1 MENINLSSLELED
14 DHFVSA
20 ASGGKMFYL
29 LEVRPIGVKKINL
42 CSMLWQDFTIFLT
55 YLWMLT
61 YSIFLFE
68 N

>member
-1 MENINLSSLELED
+1 MENLNLSPIEPED

-20 ASGGKMFYL
+20 TYKMFYL
-29 LEVRPIGVKKINL
+29 LEVRPIGVKKINI
-42 CSMLWQDFTIFLT
+42 CSMLLLDFTIFLT